1 MALSID
7 GLTLKLLVEEIA
19 PQIRGSEV
27 AGVFLN
33 QALFEISLCCDKAMR
48 LSCLLQ
54 PGFSLLCLRQTAA
67 REGERNRIDR
77 FETHI
82 YGTAVL
88 DLKQIDLDRVVVLSL
103 KTPDE
108 QALNVSI
115 ELISPFPNVF
125 LLDEGNKVIDL
136 LFSRG
141 LSTRSRT
148 IARGME
154 YELPKQEKIDPLSL
168 DMAEIETIHVK
179 SAGDTLSRI
188 AGFGKLISIEVQSLV
203 DSGLCFADALTQILD
218 KFKNGEIEPCTFE
231 VSEEISPSLP
241 RIGISWFRP
250 TNPWVRKIESA
261 KSLNAAAC
269 HVLQTYLRTTAAE
282 KKRAALL
289 RSIRQR
295 VSKLESLYQSLPDPK
310 EQLKEADK
318 YRKFAELLLAN
329 MATIRKGQA
338 KVKVTDLYSPD
349 HDEIEIPLSPE
360 LSPQLNVEAYFKK
373 AKKARNRA
381 AFAQQRLQGLTREI
395 AELKKLLSQIE
406 SLSPHGPE
414 LKKIVGS
421 ANIQEHASQPS
432 EERDQKAERL
442 GIRPR
447 RYITADG
454 WTVLVGRSARE
465 NDILTHQYASPHD
478 LWFHARQAQGS
489 HVILRKGK
497 TKKQVSKQAILEAAA
512 IAAYY
517 SKARTS
523 KNVPVSYTEKRYV
536 KKVRKGPPG
545 LCALLREEVVFVD
558 PKLP

>member
-7 GLTLKLLVEEIA
+7 GLTLKLLVDEIA
-19 PQIRGSEV
+19 PQIRGLEIG
-27 AGVFLN
+27 GVFLN
-33 QALFEISLCCDKAMR
+33 QALFEIYLCGEKAMR

-54 PGFSLLCLRQTAA
+54 PDFSMLCLRQTVPGK
-67 REGERNRIDR
+67 GERNRIDR

-82 YGTAVL
+82 CGTVVL
-88 DLKQIDLDRVVVLSL
+88 DLKQVDLDRIVLLSL
-103 KTPDE
+103 RTPDE
-108 QALNVSI
+108 RALKVSI

-125 LLDEGNKVIDL
+125 LLDETNKVLDL

-148 IARGME
+148 IARGIE

-168 DMAEIETIHVK
+168 DISRIEKMEVRSVSDIP
-179 SAGDTLSRI
+179 ARI
-188 AGFGKLISIEVQSLV
+188 AGVGKLISIEVQSLV
-203 DSGLCFADALTQILD
+203 DCGLCFADALTQILD

-250 TNPWVRKIESA
+250 TNPWVRKIEPT

-269 HVLQTYLRTTAAE
+269 HALQTFLRTTAAE
-282 KKRAALL
+282 KQRATLL
-289 RSIRQR
+289 RSLRQR
-295 VSKLESLYQSLPDPK
+295 ISRLESLYQNLPDPK
-310 EQLKEADK
+310 QELKQADN

-329 MATIRKGQA
+329 LSRIRKGQER
-338 KVKVTDLYSPD
+338 VKVTDLYSPD
-349 HDEIEIPLSPE
+349 QDEIEIPLSPD

-381 AFAQQRLQGLTREI
+381 AFAEQRLQELTQEI
-395 AELKKLLSQIE
+395 GQLKQLIDQVESLPPRGQELKRIIGSPGIQKHVSQTF
-406 SLSPHGPE
+406 
-414 LKKIVGS
+414 
-421 ANIQEHASQPS
+421 
-432 EERDQKAERL
+432 EERDQKADRL

-447 RYITADG
+447 RYIVADG
-454 WTVLVGRSARE
+454 WIVLVGRSAKE
-465 NDILTHQYASPHD
+465 NDILTHQYASPQD

-497 TKKQVSKQAILEAAA
+497 TKRQVSKQAILEAAA

-545 LCALLREEVVFVD
+545 LCTLLREEVVFVD